1 MTRLRLA
8 AAVLAAAALPALAQ
22 DACPQRGDL
31 DTIYCDADGDL
42 LADPPKDASKLKNP
56 DTLFFTNSPLDDP
69 AVFNKL
75 MQPFV
80 DHLAS
85 CTGKKV
91 RYYDVYS
98 SAAAIEAMR
107 AGRMHLG
114 TMSSG
119 DTAFAV
125 NVAGAHPLGIRGDA
139 NGPQGYQ
146 LWMIVRKDSPFQ
158 KLADLKG
165 KRVAHTTP
173 SSNSGNLAPRALF
186 AAEGLVPDR
195 DYKPLFSGKHENSIS
210 GVAAGDYDAAPIAHD
225 ILVRMAERGVVKR
238 DDFRVI
244 WKSANFAPGGLSMV
258 HDLAPALEKK
268 IRECTYAF
276 RYPPEMQKGFQ
287 GADRWLPIDYKKDW
301 DLVRRV
307 AKESGQSFNRAS
319 FDKEKAR
326 AEAAKAK

>member
-1 MTRLRLA
+1 MTVRALA
-8 AAVLAAAALPALAQ
+8 AAVIVAAAFPALGQ

-85 CTGKKV
+85 CTGRKV

-158 KLADLKG
+158 KLSDLKG

-186 AAEGLVPDR
+186 AAEGLVPDK

-225 ILVRMAERGVVKR
+225 ILVRMAERGVVKA

-287 GADRWLPIDYKKDW
+287 GADRWLPIDYRKDW
-301 DLVRRV
+301 ELVRRV
-307 AKESGQSFNRAS
+307 AKESGQSFNRTA

-326 AEAAKAK
+326 AEASKK

>member
-1 MTRLRLA
+1 VRTLRLA
-8 AAVLAAAALPALAQ
+8 AAALLATAIPALAQ

-42 LADPPKDASKLKNP
+42 LADPPKDPAKLKNP
-56 DTLFFTNSPLDDP
+56 DVLFFTNSPLDDP

-139 NGPQGYQ
+139 SGPQGYQ
-146 LWMIVRKDSPFQ
+146 LWMIVKKDSPYQ
-158 KLADLKG
+158 KLSDLKG

-186 AAEGLVPDR
+186 AAEGLVPDK

-238 DDFRVI
+238 DDFRII

-258 HDLAPALEKK
+258 HDLVPALAKK
-268 IRECTYAF
+268 IRECTYNF

-287 GADRWLPIDYKKDW
+287 GADRWLPIDYRKDW
-301 DLVRRV
+301 ELVRKV
-307 AKESGQSFNRAS
+307 AQESGQSFNRSA

-326 AEAAKAK
+326 AEAAKK

>member
-1 MTRLRLA
+1 MKGVWFLLLA
-8 AAVLAAAALPALAQ
+8 GIVLNANSQ
-22 DACPQRGDL
+22 DICKNRGDL
-31 DTIYCDADGDL
+31 DTPYCDENGDL
-42 LADPPKDASKLKNP
+42 LADPPKDPRRLKDP
-56 DTLFFTNSPLDDP
+56 ETLFFTNSPLDDP

-80 DHLAS
+80 DHLAA
-85 CTGKKV
+85 CTGRKV
-91 RYYDVYS
+91 RYYDVFS

-107 AGRMHLG
+107 SGRMHLG

-139 NGPQGYQ
+139 TGPQGYT
-146 LWMIVRKDSPFQ
+146 LWMIVRKDSPYQ

-173 SSNSGNLAPRALF
+173 SSNSGNLAPRVLF
-186 AAEGLVPDR
+186 PPEGLVPDK

-225 ILVRMAERGVVKR
+225 ILVRLAERGAVKM
-238 DDFRVI
+238 DDFRII
-244 WKSANFAPGGLSMV
+244 WRSRNFPPGGLSIA
-258 HDLAPALEKK
+258 HDLAPALAGK
-268 IRECTYAF
+268 IRGCTFAF

-301 DLVRRV
+301 AIVRDV
-307 AKESGQSFNRAS
+307 AAASGQSFNREA
-319 FDKEKAR
+319 FEKEKAR
-326 AEAAKAK
+326 AEAARKK